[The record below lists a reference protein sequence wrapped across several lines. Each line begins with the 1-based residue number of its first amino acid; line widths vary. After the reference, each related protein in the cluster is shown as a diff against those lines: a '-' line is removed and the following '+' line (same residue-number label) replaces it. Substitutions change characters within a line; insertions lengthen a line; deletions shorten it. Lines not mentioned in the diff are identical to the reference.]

1 MKWLNLL
8 GKVERQGGSRRGRRF
23 ICLLTAVTA
32 AATLQLVSSSTAS
45 ATPPTSGVASLS
57 LINGWTNAPY
67 ATHEATA
74 TINRGIVTLQGA
86 IATSG
91 TNASP
96 FVLPTGYRPTTDA
109 YVPVDLCNATNGRL
123 HITPAGAVTVQ
134 AETSFANAQCF
145 TSLDGAAF
153 ATSASGFTPLTLING
168 WSNAPFA
175 TSNAAIENIAGVLHF
190 KGAIATAGASAQPFT
205 LPVGFRPFSNMY
217 VPVDLCNANKGRLYI
232 TTAGVVTVQAEK
244 SFSDAQCF
252 TSLDGASFV
261 PSGTG
266 TTALT
271 LTNGWVGA
279 PFGTG
284 IPRVAKVSGIVH
296 LKGAMGS
303 GTSAAAFTLPVGFR
317 PATTVY
323 AAADMCNAT
332 NGRVIIQPSGDVSVQ
347 AESSFS
353 NAQCFTSLDG
363 VTFATSG
370 ASFTPLTL
378 LNGWTNAPFA
388 TSNAAVQV
396 LSGVVH
402 FKGAIATT
410 GTNAQPFTL
419 PVGFRPFSNMYV
431 PVDLCNSTKGRL
443 FITTAGAV
451 TVQAE
456 TSFSNAQCFTS
467 LDGASFVISGTGT
480 TLLTLTNGW
489 VGAPFGTGVPRAE
502 ILNGIV
508 HLKGAMGS
516 GTSAAAFTLPAA
528 FRPATTVYAPVDM
541 CNATNG
547 RLIIQPSGAVSVQAE
562 TSFSNAQCF
571 TSLDGATFA
580 VSPSG
585 FTPATLVNS
594 WTNAPFATSNAAV
607 ENLSGIVYFK
617 GAIAGGTTG
626 TAFTLP
632 AGSWPTTNVYVPVDT
647 CNATNGRLLITTS
660 GTVIVQTEGAFSNA
674 QCFTSLDGAS
684 FAL

>member
-1 MKWLNLL
+1 M
-8 GKVERQGGSRRGRRF
+8 
-23 ICLLTAVTA
+23 
-32 AATLQLVSSSTAS
+32 
-45 ATPPTSGVASLS
+45 S
-57 LINGWTNAPY
+57 LINGWTNAPF

-86 IATSG
+86 VATSG

-96 FVLPTGYRPTTDA
+96 FVLPTGYRPATDA
-109 YVPVDLCNATNGRL
+109 YVAVDLCGATNGRL
-123 HITPAGAVTVQ
+123 HITPAGTVTVQ
-134 AETSFANAQCF
+134 AETSFSNAQCF
-145 TSLDGAAF
+145 TSLDGASF
-153 ATSASGFTPLTLING
+153 ATSATGFTPLTLLNG
-168 WSNAPFA
+168 WTNAPYS

-190 KGAIATAGASAQPFT
+190 KGAIATSGTNVSPFT
-205 LPVGFRPFSNMY
+205 LPVGFRPFTNTY
-217 VPVDLCNANKGRLYI
+217 VPVDMCNAAKGRLYI
-232 TTAGVVTVQAEK
+232 TTAGAVTVQAQNA
-244 SFSDAQCF
+244 FSDAQCF
-252 TSLDGASFV
+252 TSLDGVSFV

-271 LTNGWVGA
+271 LTNGWVGG
-279 PFGTG
+279 PFSTG
-284 IPRVAKVSGIVH
+284 IPRVAIVSGVVH
-296 LKGAMGS
+296 LKGSMGS

-332 NGRVIIQPSGDVSVQ
+332 NGRLIIQPTGAVSVQ
-347 AESSFS
+347 AETSFS

-370 ASFTPLTL
+370 ASFTPLSL
-378 LNGWTNAPFA
+378 VNGWTNAPYA

-402 FKGAIATT
+402 FKGAIATS

-419 PVGFRPFSNMYV
+419 PVGFRPFSNLYV

-443 FITTAGAV
+443 YITTTGVV
-451 TVQAE
+451 TVQAS
-456 TSFSNAQCFTS
+456 TAFSNAQCFTS

-480 TLLTLTNGW
+480 TTLALTNGW
-489 VGAPFGTGVPRAE
+489 VGAPFSTGIPRAVN
-502 ILNGIV
+502 LNGVV

-516 GTSAAAFTLPAA
+516 GTSTSAFTLPVG

-541 CNATNG
+541 CGATNG
-547 RLIIQPSGAVSVQAE
+547 RLIIQPTGAVSVQAE

-580 VSPSG
+580 TSTVG
-585 FTPATLVNS
+585 FTPVTLVNG
-594 WTNAPFATSNAAV
+594 WTNAPFSTSNAAI

-617 GAIAGGTTG
+617 GAIASGTTA

-632 AGSWPTTNVYVPVDT
+632 VGSRPSTNVYVSVDT
-647 CNATNGRLLITTS
+647 CNATNGRLLITTA
-660 GTVIVQTEGAFSNA
+660 GTVSVQTEAAFSNA